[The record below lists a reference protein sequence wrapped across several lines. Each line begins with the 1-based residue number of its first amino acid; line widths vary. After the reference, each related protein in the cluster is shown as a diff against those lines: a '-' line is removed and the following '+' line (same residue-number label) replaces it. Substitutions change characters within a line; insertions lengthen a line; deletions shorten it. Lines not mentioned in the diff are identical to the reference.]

1 MIEGS
6 PQRTKIRVKICG
18 LTRAEDALKAAESGA
33 DALGFI
39 FAESQR
45 RITPEAARAIIDLL
59 PPWVSRVGVFVDE
72 EIRLVREIL
81 DYCSLDYLQF
91 HGHEDPAYCRQFPRR
106 AIKALR
112 VQQESDIS
120 CLAKYSLP
128 FYLLDTFTKDQ
139 MGGTGQTF
147 DWKLAVM
154 AKSYGRIILSGGLT
168 PLNVAQAI
176 QLVRPCGVDASSG
189 LEVCP
194 GQKDHSKLSSFFDA
208 VSSASSESSEPSEPS
223 EEGLESSSP
232 NIKG

>member
-1 MIEGS
+1 MIEES
-6 PQRTKIRVKICG
+6 RKKPKIRVKICG
-18 LTRAEDALKAAESGA
+18 LTRAEDALKAAELGA

-39 FAESQR
+39 FAESPR
-45 RITPEAARAIIDLL
+45 RITPEAARSIIDLL

-91 HGHEDPAYCRQFPRR
+91 HGHEGPEYCRQFPRR

-128 FYLLDTFTKDQ
+128 FYLLDTFTKDR

-147 DWKLAVM
+147 DWKLAVL
-154 AKSYGRIILSGGLT
+154 AKRYGRIILSGGLT

-176 QLVRPCGVDASSG
+176 ALVRPCGVDASSG
-189 LEVCP
+189 LEICP
-194 GQKDHSKLSSFFDA
+194 GQKDHSKLSLFFDA
-208 VSSASSESSEPSEPS
+208 VSSASSEPSALS
-223 EEGLESSSP
+223 EEDIASSSP
-232 NIKG
+232 VIKG

>member
-6 PQRTKIRVKICG
+6 PQKAKIRVKICG
-18 LTRAEDALKAAESGA
+18 LTRAEDALKAAELGA

-39 FAESQR
+39 FAESPR
-45 RITPEAARAIIDLL
+45 RITPEAARSIIELL

-112 VQQESDIS
+112 VRQESDIS
-120 CLAKYSLP
+120 CLADYSLP
-128 FYLLDTFTKDQ
+128 FYLLDTFSKDR

-154 AKSYGRIILSGGLT
+154 AKRYGRIILSGGLT
-168 PLNVAQAI
+168 PLNVAEAI

-189 LEVCP
+189 VEACP
-194 GQKDHSKLSSFFDA
+194 GQKDHSRRPPFFRA
-208 VSSASSESSEPSEPS
+208 VSSPPPERGMGWQPP
-223 EEGLESSSP
+223 P
-232 NIKG
+232 KKG